1 MSLYHSY
8 VVTFCVWSLYFVYGK
23 NKETNKQTPWK
34 SVKIPKVSSL
44 VCGFFF
50 ILISCANI
58 FLIPRTSS
66 ASWSSISVLDPYSH
80 ANRYMSFHQQFFCEV
95 IFCFEKEVTPFYRN
109 YSFVIQEII
118 IYLLTACNNY
128 STSFYTPLFIS
139 IRNCSLFISNIFSV
153 FKKIQHQQW

>member
-1 MSLYHSY
+1 
-8 VVTFCVWSLYFVYGK
+8 
-23 NKETNKQTPWK
+23 
-34 SVKIPKVSSL
+34 
-44 VCGFFF
+44 
-50 ILISCANI
+50 
-58 FLIPRTSS
+58 
-66 ASWSSISVLDPYSH
+66 
-80 ANRYMSFHQQFFCEV
+80 MSFHQQFFCEV

-153 FKKIQHQQW
+153 FKKIQHQQ